1 MHQKGTGVSNEL
13 IISNFKKLSKI
24 TDMIIRVP
32 VIGGFNDSFEEM
44 QKIID
49 LLKENGIKK
58 AEFLPYHKMGEN
70 KYYALNSKPEKF
82 YIPDKDFMDTL
93 NDIMAEKCSESF

>member
-1 MHQKGTGVSNEL
+1 
-13 IISNFKKLSKI
+13 
-24 TDMIIRVP
+24 MIIRVP
-32 VIGGFNDSFEEM
+32 VIGGFNDSFEEK

-70 KYYALNSKPEKF
+70 KY
-82 YIPDKDFMDTL
+82 
-93 NDIMAEKCSESF
+93 